1 MIPCRSAHL
10 PEPELSR
17 LTDRFRI
24 RLELLG
30 GLGRAMSS
38 RNYRLY
44 ALGHLAHVHGW
55 WGNKLGIGWLTWELT
70 GSAGWL
76 GIVAFTGMIPVMVV
90 APFGGALGDRY
101 GHRRMAIIVGALG
114 GVVTTALAVLALS
127 GAMTVPVLLA
137 LAFCQGLMFGIEFP
151 ARQALIPQLVS
162 RGDIPAAIAF
172 NATTFQVGSFLG
184 PVLAGVVIS
193 AYGAGASILIFAVTT
208 VWMVTMMYMIRHPHA
223 AGPDRMQ
230 RGMLSDI
237 AEGFAY
243 LARSPA
249 IRVLLLI
256 SFTIGLLLRPY
267 NDLLPGFAAEVFER
281 GAEGLATL
289 TASAGLGALVSA
301 LFLLIRGRA
310 RGLVA
315 IMATGA
321 ISASLALVLFTT
333 TTNFALALVVLA
345 VAAMMLLAG
354 HVGAYSLVQNMVAP
368 ALRGRVIA
376 ISTAIS
382 VGGPALGALLMG
394 WLAELIGLRPA
405 LAVTS
410 ALALVVVLSVLPALS
425 RRVREMEAD
434 PP

>member
-1 MIPCRSAHL
+1 M
-10 PEPELSR
+10 SR
-17 LTDRFRI
+17 LTDRIRI
-24 RLELLG
+24 RPELFG

-38 RNYRLY
+38 RNYRFY

-76 GIVAFTGMIPVMVV
+76 GIVAFTGMIPVMFV
-90 APFGGALGDRY
+90 APFGGALADRY
-101 GHRRMAIIVGALG
+101 GHRRMAIIIGAVGGAVTATIAGMALTG
-114 GVVTTALAVLALS
+114 TI
-127 GAMTVPVLLA
+127 TVPVLLA
-137 LAFCQGLMFGIEFP
+137 LAFCQGVTFGIEFP
-151 ARQALIPQLVS
+151 ARQALIPQLVG
-162 RGDIPAAIAF
+162 RADISAAIAF

-193 AYGAGASILIFAVTT
+193 AYGAGASILIFAVTSG
-208 VWMVTMMYMIRHPHA
+208 WMVAMMYLIRHRHA
-223 AGPDRMQ
+223 PSADRKQ

-237 AEGFAY
+237 ADGFAY

-249 IRVLLLI
+249 IRILLLI

-267 NDLLPGFAAEVFER
+267 NDLLPGFAAEVFGR

-289 TASAGLGALVSA
+289 TAAAGLGALVAA
-301 LFLLIRGRA
+301 LFLLVRARA
-310 RGLVA
+310 RGLVV
-315 IMATGA
+315 ITATGV
-321 ISASLALVLFTT
+321 ILASLAFILFTT
-333 TTNFALALVVLA
+333 TTHFGLALVVLA
-345 VAAMMLLAG
+345 VAAMLLLAG

-368 ALRGRVIA
+368 AMRGRVIS

-410 ALALVVVLSVLPALS
+410 ALALVVVLSVLPAL
-425 RRVREMEAD
+425 RRRAREMEAD
-434 PP
+434 PM

>member
-1 MIPCRSAHL
+1 MA
-10 PEPELSR
+10 R

-24 RLELLG
+24 RPELLG

-38 RNYRLY
+38 RNYRFY

-55 WGNKLGIGWLTWELT
+55 WGNKLGLGWLTWELT

-76 GIVAFTGMIPVMVV
+76 GIVAFTGMIPVMFV
-90 APFGGALGDRY
+90 APFGGALADRY
-101 GHRRMAIIVGALG
+101 GHRRMAIMIGTLG
-114 GVVTTALAVLALS
+114 GAVTATIAGLALA

-137 LAFCQGLMFGIEFP
+137 LAFCQGLTFGIEFP
-151 ARQALIPQLVS
+151 ARQALIPQLVDRANIS
-162 RGDIPAAIAF
+162 AAIAF

-184 PVLAGVVIS
+184 PVIAGVVIT

-208 VWMVTMMYMIRHPHA
+208 IWMVTMMFVIRQPHVPSP
-223 AGPDRMQ
+223 GREQ

-237 AEGFAY
+237 ADGFAY

-256 SFTIGLLLRPY
+256 SFTNGLLLRPY
-267 NDLLPGFAAEVFER
+267 NDLMPGFAAEVFER

-289 TASAGLGALVSA
+289 TAAAGLGALVSA
-301 LFLLIRGRA
+301 LFLLIRGST

-321 ISASLALVLFTT
+321 ISSSLAFMLFTT
-333 TTNFALALVVLA
+333 TTNFMLALAILA
-345 VAAMMLLAG
+345 IAAMMLLAG
-354 HVGAYSLVQNMVAP
+354 HVGSYSLVQNLVAP
-368 ALRGRVIA
+368 AMRGRVIS
-376 ISTAIS
+376 ISAAIS
-382 VGGPALGALLMG
+382 VGGPAIGALLMG

-405 LAVTS
+405 LGVTS
-410 ALALVVVLSVLPALS
+410 ALALVVVLLLLPALS
-425 RRVREMEAD
+425 RRAREMEAD

>member
-1 MIPCRSAHL
+1 M
-10 PEPELSR
+10 SR
-17 LTDRFRI
+17 LTDRIRI
-24 RLELLG
+24 RPELFG

-38 RNYRLY
+38 RNYRFY

-90 APFGGALGDRY
+90 APFGGALADRY
-101 GHRRMAIIVGALG
+101 GHRRMAIIIGTLG
-114 GVVTTALAVLALS
+114 GAVTATIAGLALA
-127 GAMTVPVLLA
+127 GAMTVPVLLG
-137 LAFCQGLMFGIEFP
+137 LAFCQGLTFGIEFP
-151 ARQALIPQLVS
+151 ARQALIPQLVG
-162 RGDIPAAIAF
+162 RADISAAIAF

-208 VWMVTMMYMIRHPHA
+208 VWMVTMMFMIRHRHA
-223 AGPDRMQ
+223 PGPDRKQ

-237 AEGFAY
+237 ADGFAY

-249 IRVLLLI
+249 IRILLLI
-256 SFTIGLLLRPY
+256 SFTNGLLLRPY
-267 NDLLPGFAAEVFER
+267 NDLLPGFAAEVFGR

-289 TASAGLGALVSA
+289 TAAAGLGALVSA
-301 LFLLIRGRA
+301 LFLLFRARA

-315 IMATGA
+315 IMATGV
-321 ISASLALVLFTT
+321 ISASLAFMLFAATT
-333 TTNFALALVVLA
+333 HFALALMVLA

-368 ALRGRVIA
+368 AMRGRVIS

-410 ALALVVVLSVLPALS
+410 ALALVVVLSVLPAL
-425 RRVREMEAD
+425 RRRAREMEAD
-434 PP
+434 PM